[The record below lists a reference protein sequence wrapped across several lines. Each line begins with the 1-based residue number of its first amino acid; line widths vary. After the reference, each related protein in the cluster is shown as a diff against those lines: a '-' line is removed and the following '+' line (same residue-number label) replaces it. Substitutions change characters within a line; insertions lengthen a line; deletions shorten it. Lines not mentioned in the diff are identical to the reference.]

1 MDNEETQDYRLNKM
15 ESQLELLAQ
24 KVDKLLELFTEFK
37 IQKKDIENIFNRQDE
52 LQDDIKAMKEE
63 IQNLKNAPV
72 RRSAEKWNYIIEY
85 AFKSFIALVFAAVL
99 VKVGLK

>member
-1 MDNEETQDYRLNKM
+1 MDNEATQDYRLNKM

-52 LQDDIKAMKEE
+52 LQNDIKAMKEE